1 MANII
6 KGHTGQFTTTTGIE
20 DTSERVT
27 VARGEVYGLT
37 DFTEPKGSHDLEQ
50 RIADLTKQKEFLQSA
65 CRRAGAEINNLKDTV
80 EKLEK
85 IAALTRED
93 VLSRLRDAE
102 NYFKTDDYT
111 EDR

>member
-1 MANII
+1 MEN
-6 KGHTGQFTTTTGIE
+6 TIE
-20 DTSERVT
+20 S
-27 VARGEVYGLT
+27 
-37 DFTEPKGSHDLEQ
+37 
-50 RIADLTKQKEFLQSA
+50 LTKQKEFLQSA
-65 CRRAGAEINNLKDTV
+65 CRRAGAEIKELKDTI

-93 VLSRLRDAE
+93 VLGRLRDAE

>member
-1 MANII
+1 MMRSKMEN
-6 KGHTGQFTTTTGIE
+6 TIE
-20 DTSERVT
+20 S
-27 VARGEVYGLT
+27 
-37 DFTEPKGSHDLEQ
+37 
-50 RIADLTKQKEFLQSA
+50 LTKQKEILQSA
-65 CRRAGAEINNLKDTV
+65 CRRAGVEIRELKDTIQ
-80 EKLEK
+80 KLEK

>member
-1 MANII
+1 MEN
-6 KGHTGQFTTTTGIE
+6 TIE
-20 DTSERVT
+20 S
-27 VARGEVYGLT
+27 
-37 DFTEPKGSHDLEQ
+37 
-50 RIADLTKQKEFLQSA
+50 LTKQKEILQSA
-65 CRRAGAEINNLKDTV
+65 CRRAGVEIRELKDTIQ
-80 EKLEK
+80 KLEK

>member
-1 MANII
+1 MANLINS
-6 KGHTGQFTTTTGIE
+6 E
-20 DTSERVT
+20 DKVKLFMNDCKNYE
-27 VARGEVYGLT
+27 
-37 DFTEPKGSHDLEQ
+37 EQ
-50 RIADLTKQKEFLQSA
+50 IDKLTKQKEILQSA
-65 CRRAGAEINNLKDTV
+65 CRRAGMEMKELKDTIQ
-80 EKLEK
+80 KLEK